1 MGKNEPNPVGQQIRE
16 EREKKGLSIQALS
29 AEAGCHEE
37 YLDWVE
43 TGQVEAPVALL
54 IKLAKALKLDS
65 HHFLNMDHTA
75 DERHQEIAKRTE
87 HYSYV
92 TLTPPEPDKH
102 LMAFSVNVP
111 PRTAHKGVGY
121 RHEGE
126 EFVYVLSGELE
137 VTVERDV
144 TTLSARQSIRFNSN
158 LDHYLSN
165 PGDVEA
171 ELLVILY
178 LP

>member
-1 MGKNEPNPVGQQIRE
+1 MGNDIANRLGQRIHE
-16 EREKKGLSIQALS
+16 ERQKKGLSIQAL
-29 AEAGCHEE
+29 AAKAGCQDE
-37 YLDWVE
+37 YLEWVE

-54 IKLAKALKLDS
+54 IKLAKALQLDT
-65 HHFLNMDHTA
+65 HRFLKMDDTA
-75 DERHQEIAKRTE
+75 DERHHEIAKRTE

-92 TLTPPEPDKH
+92 TLTTPEPDKH
-102 LMAFSVNVP
+102 LMAFSVKVP

-137 VTVERDV
+137 VTVNRE
-144 TTLSARQSIRFNSN
+144 TTKLSTKQSIRFNSN

-165 PGDVEA
+165 PGDAEA
-171 ELLVILY
+171 DLLVILY